1 MASKFKK
8 IVLLKG
14 LQVMGDYEFR
24 TIKSLLRKEL
34 KLTKKQEEYDR
45 IQMADLLE
53 DKFPKDAGLAKLIE
67 VCKDVEELKDLTE
80 GLKTEKAK
88 VTKQKKGERKT
99 AVKNRNQD
107 EPSSSPTPATNNESN
122 KNKPSS
128 KNKIKQT
135 RKTEVGKKRKLT
147 EDETQLPEPSETNT
161 QKDEGCFQTPHKPP
175 PTTSTCSSKKKQK
188 NTIIQ
193 KHGIIKTEVPQE
205 KQQLPQFSATSNS
218 SAVSELQT
226 LQGHSTIASS
236 NLQIPLMPLESF
248 LALKMLQASTVP
260 NCQNFPPS
268 ASHSCIPLNCHV
280 SPAPFSAVKA
290 PHEPSAT
297 ASSNDCVPVMLP
309 ETVSRSLSAPQMSP
323 TIVPSSVQ
331 DHLLPTSTAFG
342 STQASHSQLIT
353 SKSVKSTR
361 GPSATLTSKSKMSP
375 PATASS
381 NAQVS
386 HAPLANASQRNSATQ
401 VPQRPKPCSIQAL
414 NSTAKATVKASK
426 NVQTHQ
432 VFLPAEANYFQAS
445 EAPPPPT
452 SSSLSTPQVSMS
464 TATSRVQ
471 TTQRHPGTASNC
483 IQASHFPLPTVSRNV
498 CTSQVP
504 QLAASSTGPAIPHP
518 KVKAFKSTQVPQA
531 PSATASSTLRPP
543 CASLPPTASALL
555 EPRSCLPK
563 SSRNFLAPPMSTVT
577 ALGACQATPVP
588 PATTNSSLSRRGIVP
603 KKPSK
608 EEGQHQ
614 GPKQVMV
621 LKVTEPFTYDM
632 TEDKRM
638 FHATVATETEFFRVK
653 VFDTALR
660 KKFIPQKIIIISDYF
675 GANGF
680 LEIYKDSCVSDV
692 NVKQIMVISNT
703 LRQKANETP
712 KISHL
717 LTQTNGTFVNG
728 EFVVT
733 KKNKRKELIY
743 YGIEDETGK
752 MEVVVYGRLTR
763 INCEPGNKLRLI
775 CFELTQSEDMW
786 QLRSS
791 RHSYMQVIS
800 AGM

>member
-14 LQVMGDYEFR
+14 LQGMEDYEFR

-45 IQMADLLE
+45 IQLADLME
-53 DKFPKDAGLAKLIE
+53 DKYPKDAGLAKLIE
-67 VCKDVEELKDLTE
+67 LCKDVEELKE
-80 GLKTEKAK
+80 IAEKLKTEKAK
-88 VTKQKKGERKT
+88 VTKQRKGERKT
-99 AVKNRNQD
+99 AVKKRKQD
-107 EPSSSPTPATNNESN
+107 EPSSFPTPATNNESN

-147 EDETQLPEPSETNT
+147 EDQTRLSEPSETNT
-161 QKDEGCFQTPHKPP
+161 QKNEGCIQTPHKPL

-205 KQQLPQFSATSNS
+205 KQQHPQFSATSNS

-226 LQGHSTIASS
+226 LQGHSAIASS
-236 NLQIPLMPLESF
+236 SLQIPLMPLESL

-260 NCQNFPPS
+260 TCQNFPVS
-268 ASHSCIPLNCHV
+268 ASHSCIPLTCHV
-280 SPAPFSAVKA
+280 SPAPFSAVQA

-297 ASSNDCVPVMLP
+297 ASSNDCVPVMRP
-309 ETVSRSLSAPQMSP
+309 ETVSKSLSAPQMSP

-331 DHLLPTSTAFG
+331 DHLLPTAAASS
-342 STQASHSQLIT
+342 STQASHSQLIA

-361 GPSATLTSKSKMSP
+361 RPSATLTSKSKLGKMSP
-375 PATASS
+375 PTTASS

-386 HAPLANASQRNSATQ
+386 HAPLAATASQRNSATQ

-445 EAPPPPT
+445 EAPPLPT
-452 SSSLSTPQVSMS
+452 SSSLFTPQVPMS

-498 CTSQVP
+498 CTSRVP
-504 QLAASSTGPAIPHP
+504 QLAASSTGPAILHP
-518 KVKAFKSTQVPQA
+518 KVKAFKSTQAPQA
-531 PSATASSTLRPP
+531 PSATTSSTLRPP
-543 CASLPPTASALL
+543 CASLPPAASTLL

-563 SSRNFLAPPMSTVT
+563 ASRSFLAPPMSTVT
-577 ALGACQATPVP
+577 ALGAFQATPVP
-588 PATTNSSLSRRGIVP
+588 PATTNNSLSR
-603 KKPSK
+603 
-608 EEGQHQ
+608 
-614 GPKQVMV
+614 VMA
-621 LKVTEPFTYDM
+621 
-632 TEDKRM
+632 KRTM
-638 FHATVATETEFFRVK
+638 
-653 VFDTALR
+653 
-660 KKFIPQKIIIISDYF
+660 
-675 GANGF
+675 
-680 LEIYKDSCVSDV
+680 
-692 NVKQIMVISNT
+692 
-703 LRQKANETP
+703 
-712 KISHL
+712 
-717 LTQTNGTFVNG
+717 
-728 EFVVT
+728 
-733 KKNKRKELIY
+733 
-743 YGIEDETGK
+743 
-752 MEVVVYGRLTR
+752 
-763 INCEPGNKLRLI
+763 
-775 CFELTQSEDMW
+775 
-786 QLRSS
+786 
-791 RHSYMQVIS
+791 
-800 AGM
+800 